1 MTNTRSRRNT
11 KLKAND
17 TVLALQGGQLRF
29 SRRLDVKMW
38 HPRHLQQAIE
48 LLTDCVDELTRLQS
62 TNKLR
67 QVDKLIYAQSVLI
80 AANNNLASVT
90 PKDPR
95 TRGAE
100 RIEWKFGGLVDTN
113 GHQALGSR
121 ADLNND

>member
-1 MTNTRSRRNT
+1 MTNLRRRNT
-11 KLKAND
+11 KLRAND

-38 HPRHLQQAIE
+38 HPNHLKQAIDV
-48 LLTDCVDELTRLQS
+48 LTNMVDELTRLQS
-62 TNKLR
+62 TKELR

-80 AANNNLASVT
+80 SANNNLATVT

-113 GHQALGSR
+113 GHASLGSR
-121 ADLNND
+121 GDLDNS

>member
-38 HPRHLQQAIE
+38 HPKHLKQAIDV
-48 LLTDCVDELTRLQS
+48 LTNMVDELTRLQS
-62 TNKLR
+62 TKELR

-80 AANNNLASVT
+80 SANNNLATVT

-113 GHQALGSR
+113 GHASLGSR
-121 ADLNND
+121 GDLDNS